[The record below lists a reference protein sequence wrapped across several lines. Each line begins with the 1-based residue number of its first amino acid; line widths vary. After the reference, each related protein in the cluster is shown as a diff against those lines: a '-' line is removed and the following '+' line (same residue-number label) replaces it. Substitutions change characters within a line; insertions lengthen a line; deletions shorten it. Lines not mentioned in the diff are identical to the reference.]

1 MPSINMMLLV
11 QYDSLGLE
19 IVYLWI
25 LTSFLSFL
33 MFSLKTMNMQIKL
46 KGQCLSFK
54 WVQIQSRVSNNGNMT
69 DFVCTPP
76 CSRITLTVAIE
87 TMHIRVYL

>member
-1 MPSINMMLLV
+1 MGINEHEYANIRPMPSINMMLLV

-33 MFSLKTMNMQIKL
+33 MFSLKIMNMQIKL

-54 WVQIQSRVSNNGNMT
+54 WGQIQSRVSNSGNMT
-69 DFVCTPP
+69 DLYVHLHVQE
-76 CSRITLTVAIE
+76 SL
-87 TMHIRVYL
+87 